1 MGIACSKSAAVRS
14 QAAYCGELVKRR
26 EALQPPPD
34 APLNT
39 VYADAAEAFDA
50 LEPTSP
56 AEIESDVRST
66 TGALHQLA
74 DLTRDAEGDP
84 AEADDRKLVEVALA
98 AKASTDRVNAYN
110 RERCGVDTSAAISP

>member
-1 MGIACSKSAAVRS
+1 MGIACSKPAAVRS
-14 QAAYCGELVKRR
+14 QAAYCRELVKRR

-56 AEIESDVRST
+56 AEIEGDVRT
-66 TGALHQLA
+66 TTVALHQLA

-110 RERCGVDTSAAISP
+110 RERCRVDTSAAISP